1 MRTRFWISIAAV
13 AAIAVGSV
21 IAAIGVYQNDKNDF
35 ERVQSDDAA
44 RAAHQAEAV
53 AALSIGKL
61 STAAAIVQTQ
71 GSVNG
76 HEFRVIGRSLLEKGA
91 LDGAGYVPRVPAS
104 RRAAYERTVGVEI
117 RERALGPF
125 LKRAGARPVYYPV
138 TFGTSEIDQPE
149 RVRGFDLGSD
159 PLRAHVLERAGETG
173 RAVAT
178 PVLRLLIGGAG
189 INVFRPIYED
199 GAPVTTPA
207 ERQKALKGFIAGS
220 FRVHDVAATALAV
233 LPSDAKMQLLVNHR
247 PTFGPGGNFED
258 PAQVPIHIADRTW
271 LLVLQDPGSPP
282 VGLPIAIAILGIS
295 LAALLAS
302 LLVSWRRGERMRELE
317 RQASQDA
324 LTGLGNRRHFE
335 EDLAAAMA
343 RARRDGSTGAL
354 LMLDLDR
361 FKQVNDSH
369 GHPAGDE
376 VIKAV
381 AETLRKRTRAS
392 DSLAR
397 LGGDEFAV
405 ILPRCSGQEAL
416 IAAEA
421 IADEI
426 RQHHSEDGR
435 PPLTV
440 SIGVAMFGEDATAS
454 VATVVS
460 DADAAMYAAK
470 DDGRDAVRV
479 FDPVSVREDGLPR
492 SAP

>member
-13 AAIAVGSV
+13 AAIAIGSV
-21 IAAIGVYQNDKNDF
+21 IAAVAIYQNDEADF
-35 ERVQSDDAA
+35 DRLQNDDAA

-53 AALSIGKL
+53 AALSVGKL

-71 GSVNG
+71 GTMNR
-76 HEFRVIGRSLLEKGA
+76 HEFAVIGRSLLGNGA
-91 LDGAGYVPRVPAS
+91 LDGAGYVPLVPAS
-104 RRAAYERTVGVEI
+104 QRAAF
-117 RERALGPF
+117 ERALGIEISERAVGPL

-138 TFGTSEIDQPE
+138 TFGTSEDDQPQ

-159 PLRAHVLERAGETG
+159 PLRARVLQQAGDTG
-173 RAVAT
+173 MAVAT
-178 PVLRLLIGGAG
+178 PLVRLLIGGTG
-189 INVFRPIYED
+189 INVFRPIYKDRAAIE
-199 GAPVTTPA
+199 TPA
-207 ERQKALKGFIAGS
+207 QRQRALRGFIAGS
-220 FRVHDVAATALAV
+220 FRVQDVGAAALAV
-233 LPSDAKMQLLVNHR
+233 LPDEAKMQLLVNR
-247 PTFGPGGNFED
+247 QPAFGPGGELGD
-258 PAQVPIHIADRTW
+258 AARAPLHIANRTW
-271 LLVLQDPGSPP
+271 LLVLGDPGGPP
-282 VGLPIAIAILGIS
+282 VGLPIAVGILGIA

-302 LLVSWRRGERMRELE
+302 LVVSWNRGERMRELE

-324 LTGLGNRRHFE
+324 LTGLGNRRRFE

-343 RARRDGSTGAL
+343 RSRRDGTTGAL

-369 GHPAGDE
+369 GHPTGDQ
-376 VIKAV
+376 VIKEV
-381 AETLRKRTRAS
+381 AETLRRRTRAS

-405 ILPRCSGQEAL
+405 VLPRCSREEAL

-426 RQHHSEDGR
+426 RQHHSQNGLD
-435 PPLTV
+435 PLTV
-440 SIGVAMFGEDATAS
+440 SIGVALFGEDPKTS

-470 DDGRDAVRV
+470 DEGRDGVRV
-479 FDPVSVREDGLPR
+479 FEPASVSEDGSLR
-492 SAP
+492 

>member
-21 IAAIGVYQNDKNDF
+21 IAAVAIYQNDKDDF
-35 ERVQSDDAA
+35 NRVQRDDAA

-71 GSVNG
+71 GRMNR

-91 LDGAGYVPRVPAS
+91 LDGAGYVPRIPAS
-104 RRAAYERTVGVEI
+104 RRATYERSLGIEI
-117 RERALGPF
+117 SERSIGPL

-138 TFGTSEIDQPE
+138 TFGTSEVHQPS

-159 PLRAHVLERAGETG
+159 PLRAQVLQRAGDTG
-173 RAVAT
+173 MAVAT
-178 PVLRLLIGGAG
+178 PLVRLLIGGTG
-189 INVFRPIYED
+189 INVFRPIYAD
-199 GAPVTTPA
+199 GAPVESPA
-207 ERQKALKGFIAGS
+207 ERQRALKGFIAGS
-220 FRVHDVAATALAV
+220 FRVQDVAAAALAV
-233 LPSDAKMQLLVNHR
+233 LPGDAKMQLRVDRHR
-247 PTFGPGGNFED
+247 AFGPGGELED
-258 PAQVPIHIADRTW
+258 AAQVPIHIADRTW
-271 LLVLQDPGSPP
+271 LLVLADPGGPP
-282 VGLPIAIAILGIS
+282 VGLPIAVGILGIA

-302 LLVSWRRGERMRELE
+302 LIVSWSRGERMRELE
-317 RQASQDA
+317 RQASQDS
-324 LTGLGNRRHFE
+324 LTGLGNRRRFE

-343 RARRDGSTGAL
+343 RSRRDSNTGAL

-369 GHPAGDE
+369 GHPAGDR
-376 VIKAV
+376 VIKDV
-381 AETLRKRTRAS
+381 AETLRRRTRAS

-405 ILPRCSGQEAL
+405 ILPRCSGQEAM

-421 IADEI
+421 IAEEI
-426 RQHHSEDGR
+426 RRRHSQNGAD
-435 PPLTV
+435 PLTV
-440 SIGVAMFGEDATAS
+440 SIGVALFGEDAKAS
-454 VATVVS
+454 VATIVA

-470 DDGRDAVRV
+470 DDGRDNVRV
-479 FDPVSVREDGLPR
+479 FDPVAVREDFDR
-492 SAP
+492 S

>member
-21 IAAIGVYQNDKNDF
+21 IAAIATYENDKGDF
-35 ERVQSDDAA
+35 ERVQRDDAA

-71 GSVNG
+71 GKVDR

-91 LDGAGYVPRVPAS
+91 LDGAGYVPRVPAAQ
-104 RRAAYERTVGVEI
+104 RAAFERAVGFEI
-117 RERALGPF
+117 RERSAGPF

-138 TFGTSEIDQPE
+138 TFGTSEVEQPQ
-149 RVRGFDLGSD
+149 RIRGFDLGSD
-159 PLRAHVLERAGETG
+159 PLRARVLQRAGETG
-173 RAVAT
+173 MAVAT
-178 PVLRLLIGGAG
+178 PALRLLIGGSG

-199 GAPVTTPA
+199 GAPAKTPA
-207 ERQKALKGFIAGS
+207 ERRQALKGFIAGS
-220 FRVHDVAATALAV
+220 FRVHDVAATAVAV
-233 LPSDAKMQLLVNHR
+233 LPKDAKMQLLVDHR
-247 PTFGPGGNFED
+247 RAFGPSGDLED

-282 VGLPIAIAILGIS
+282 VGLPIAIGILGIS

-302 LLVSWRRGERMRELE
+302 LIVSWSRGERMRELE

-324 LTGLGNRRHFE
+324 LTGLGNRRRFE
-335 EDLAAAMA
+335 EDLAAAIG
-343 RARRDGSTGAL
+343 RSRRDRSTGAL

-361 FKQVNDSH
+361 FKQVNDSL
-369 GHPAGDE
+369 GHQAGDQA
-376 VIKAV
+376 IKAV
-381 AETLRKRTRAS
+381 AETLRRRTRAG

-405 ILPRCSGQEAL
+405 ILPRCSRQEAL

-426 RQHHSEDGR
+426 RRQDSEDGR
-435 PPLTV
+435 APLTV
-440 SIGVAMFGEDATAS
+440 SIGVAMFGEDPKAG

-470 DDGRDAVRV
+470 DGGRDAVRV
-479 FDPVSVREDGLPR
+479 FDPVAVREDFDHG
-492 SAP
+492 

>member
-21 IAAIGVYQNDKNDF
+21 IAAIAIYQNDKNDF

-44 RAAHQAEAV
+44 RAARQAEAV
-53 AALSIGKL
+53 AALSVGKL

-71 GSVNG
+71 GQVNR
-76 HEFRVIGRSLLEKGA
+76 HEFRVIGRSLLGDGA
-91 LDGAGYVPRVPAS
+91 LDGAAYVPRVPVAQ
-104 RRAAYERTVGVEI
+104 RAAFESTHGIEI
-117 RERALGPF
+117 RERSVGPI

-138 TFGTSEIDQPE
+138 TFGTSELEQPQ

-159 PLRAHVLERAGETG
+159 PLRARVLQQAGDTG
-173 RAVAT
+173 MAVAT
-178 PVLRLLIGGAG
+178 PLVRLLIGGTG
-189 INVFRPIYED
+189 INVFRPVYED
-199 GAPVTTPA
+199 GAPVKSVA
-207 ERQKALKGFIAGS
+207 ERRQALKGFIAGS
-220 FRVHDVAATALAV
+220 FRVHDVATAALAV
-233 LPSDAKMQLLVNHR
+233 LPKDATMQLRVGRR
-247 PTFGPGGNFED
+247 PAFGPNGELED
-258 PAQVPIHIADRTW
+258 AAQVPIHIANRTW
-271 LLVLQDPGSPP
+271 LLVLQAPGRPP
-282 VGLPIAIAILGIS
+282 VGLPIAVAILGIA

-302 LLVSWRRGERMRELE
+302 LIVSWSRGERMRELE
-317 RQASQDA
+317 RQASQDS
-324 LTGLGNRRHFE
+324 LTGLGNRRRFE

-343 RARRDGSTGAL
+343 RSRRDGSTGAL

-369 GHPAGDE
+369 GHPAGDL
-376 VIKAV
+376 VIKEV

-405 ILPRCSGQEAL
+405 ILPRCSSQEAL

-426 RQHHSEDGR
+426 RQHDSEDGHR
-435 PPLTV
+435 PLTV
-440 SIGVAMFGEDATAS
+440 SIGVAMFGEDPKAS

-470 DDGRDAVRV
+470 DDGRDGVRM
-479 FDPVSVREDGLPR
+479 FEPSPPVEDSSR
-492 SAP
+492 R